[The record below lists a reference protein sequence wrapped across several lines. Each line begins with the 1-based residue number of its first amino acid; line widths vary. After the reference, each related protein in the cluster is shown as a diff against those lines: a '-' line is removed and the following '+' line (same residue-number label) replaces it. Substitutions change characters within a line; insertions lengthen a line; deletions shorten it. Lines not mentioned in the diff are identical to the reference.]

1 MRMISHSPDETLAI
15 GASFAEKAVP
25 GQILALKGDLGAGK
39 IVFAKGFAKGL
50 GIDDVVNSPTFTI
63 LQVYESGRLPFY
75 HFDMYR
81 LGEPEELEQLGYEE
95 YFFSDGVCLVEWPEM
110 IGELLPE
117 DALTVEIRR
126 GEDPDERVIE
136 ARMPEEDP
144 DAEPGEED

>member
-25 GQILALKGDLGAGK
+25 GQILALKGDLGVGK
-39 IVFAKGFAKGL
+39 TVFAKGFAKGL

-136 ARMPEEDP
+136 AAWPEE
-144 DAEPGEED
+144 EG

>member
-25 GQILALKGDLGAGK
+25 GQILALKGDLGTT
-39 IVFAKGFAKGL
+39 VFAKGVAKGL

-136 ARMPEEDP
+136 ARMPGEDP